1 MCSWRQLS
9 HLKPDTKL
17 CISVNS
23 ARRSS
28 LLGSFP
34 RAKSEQAVRRAPKSK
49 WVGNPYYIE
58 RRTLHQG
65 TASSA
70 PRNIPWAGKSQT
82 EHEKQLTV
90 KKIRENSSFK
100 QKAVSCSTIIPLNSY
115 FPNKMMSVTW
125 IWPTLY
131 FTGWQAKK
139 YRAQEFV
146 TELRI
151 EEQLTGQPGCCLISP
166 WCLISQPGFVL
177 TYLKGLASH
186 C

>member
-34 RAKSEQAVRRAPKSK
+34 RAKAGQAPRLAPKSK

-125 IWPTLY
+125 IWPFLY
-131 FTGWQAKK
+131 FTGWQAKN
-139 YRAQEFV
+139 
-146 TELRI
+146 I
-151 EEQLTGQPGCCLISP
+151 EHRNLLQKSASRSSLLG
-166 WCLISQPGFVL
+166 SQAAV
-177 TYLKGLASH
+177 
-186 C
+186 